1 MFRKATEQ
9 DIAAAAAIYDKIH
22 VREDAGLVTIGW
34 QTGIYPTCKDAAMAV
49 QRGDLYVYEQD
60 GTVLASAII
69 NRKQVEI
76 YAQGHWLY
84 PAAESEVLVL
94 HTLCVLPSAGGRGL
108 ASDFVRFYECLAAE
122 KGCVSLRMD
131 TGVINS
137 RARALYKRLGFA
149 EVGTVMCDFN
159 DTGRIE
165 LVLLEKPLCG
175 GEERS

>member
-22 VREDAGLVTIGW
+22 VQEDAGLVTIGW
-34 QTGIYPTCKDAAMAV
+34 QTGVYPTCKDAAMAV

-94 HTLCVLPSAGGRGL
+94 HTLTVDPDAGGHGIGR
-108 ASDFVRFYECLAAE
+108 AFAQFYEQCARDAGCSVLRIDTNARNTAARRLYAGLGYRE
-122 KGCVSLRMD
+122 ADIVPCSFNAIA
-131 TGVINS
+131 GVQ
-137 RARALYKRLGFA
+137 
-149 EVGTVMCDFN
+149 
-159 DTGRIE
+159 
-165 LVLLEKPLCG
+165 LVLLEKKL
-175 GEERS
+175 